1 MSFIKRIDSFP
12 DGIQYIFHIAEA
24 YVREYFNSH
33 LTSAHLLKAILHK
46 DVGLIPFLEP
56 LNKDYYYLLDWADVR
71 ISLLPK
77 TSDSTSDIV
86 IADDV
91 DAAFRTAEDYQR
103 KYELTELNPIL
114 LLAAIATPGVCFSYE
129 ELKSFPLNNSE
140 VLNALGQAPQIE
152 FSTASSTNSNVS
164 KNNLNKYTIDRSL
177 EARQGKLSAII
188 GFDEEIHAIFET
200 LGRKNKSSLL
210 IVGDS
215 GVGKTALIDALV
227 QRIASDEVPEFL
239 ANSTVLELD
248 VIAISLEANYKGE
261 IEDRM
266 KKVLTELRAMDNAI
280 LVIENLDK
288 LFEKNESLYG
298 LSTILKREITKENLR
313 LVATSNIEGYTKN
326 IESDKEFLRLIEKIG
341 LEEPDE
347 DTAFRIISGVKSHFE
362 SYYKLSIS
370 DEVIKEAIRLVKRY
384 MAERALPDSAF
395 DLIDRSLSHINT
407 MNDISEK
414 EVDILKQKFNIIT
427 DSSSSDAENKKL
439 DKTLDWL
446 YSEIVHRLSSLL
458 ISQLNEDVDFHKLNG
473 KRQKIDYINRILKKL
488 SKLVKDK
495 RSTLE
500 PADLS
505 IVIAKKT
512 GVPVGKLQ
520 SQERDK
526 LLNAENIL
534 KQRVVGQDHAIRTVL
549 DALYEAR
556 AGLNKKGQ
564 PMASIFFLGPTGT
577 GKTELTKALA
587 DFLFQDEA
595 AIIRFDMSEF
605 MESHSVATM
614 TGAPAGYVGYEEG
627 GLLVN
632 KIRQKPYSIVLF
644 DEIEKAHPDVFNI
657 FLQIMD
663 EGRIHDKLNRI
674 GDFSNSLV
682 IFTSNVGSD
691 YIFKLFEAGEIPSSN
706 NLKKLMIEKRFKPE
720 FLGRLSE
727 IIPFS
732 PITKEIVLMIFD
744 IHLKNLLKTLDEMNI
759 RLNISEEAREYLALS
774 EFSPDLGARPILGII
789 RNEIRRPLSKLL
801 ISGKIVSGAEVN
813 LSYRDGEICWDL

>member
-33 LTSAHLLKAILHK
+33 LTCAHLLKAILHK
-46 DVGLIPFLEP
+46 DVGLIPFLES
-56 LNKDYYYLLDWADVR
+56 LDKDYYYLLDWTDVR

-77 TSDSTSDIV
+77 TSDSTSDIA
-86 IADDV
+86 IADDI
-91 DAAFRTAEDYQR
+91 DAVLRTAEDYQR
-103 KYELTELNPIL
+103 KYELAELNPIL
-114 LLAAIATPGVCFSYE
+114 LFAAIATPGVCFSYE
-129 ELKSFPLNNSE
+129 ELKSFPLNNNE
-140 VLNALGQAPQIE
+140 ILDALGKTPQTAH
-152 FSTASSTNSNVS
+152 STISSAKSNIS
-164 KNNLNKYTIDRSL
+164 KNYLSKYTIDRSL

-210 IVGDS
+210 IIGDS
-215 GVGKTALIDALV
+215 GVGKTALIDAFV
-227 QRIASDEVPEFL
+227 QRIASGEVPEFL
-239 ANSTVLELD
+239 ANSSVFELD
-248 VIAISLEANYKGE
+248 IIAISLEANYKGE

-288 LFEKNESLYG
+288 FFEKNESLYG

-313 LVATSNIEGYTKN
+313 LLATSNIEGYTKN
-326 IESDKEFLRLIEKIG
+326 IESDKEFLRLIEKIS

-347 DTAFRIISGVKSHFE
+347 DTAFRIISGVKSLFE
-362 SYYKLSIS
+362 DYYKLSIS

-414 EVDILKQKFNIIT
+414 EIEILRQKFKQIT
-427 DSSSSDAENKKL
+427 DSLPQGEEQNK

-446 YSEIVHRLSSLL
+446 YSEIIHRLSSLL
-458 ISQLNEDVDFHKLNG
+458 ISQLNEEADFYKL
-473 KRQKIDYINRILKKL
+473 KEKKQKVDYINRILNKL
-488 SKLVKDK
+488 SKLVKNK
-495 RSTLE
+495 RNTIE
-500 PADLS
+500 PTDLS

-512 GVPVGKLQ
+512 GVPIGKLQ
-520 SQERDK
+520 SKERDK
-526 LLNAENIL
+526 LLNAESVL

-587 DFLFQDEA
+587 DFLFQDET

-605 MESHSVATM
+605 MEAHSVATM

-663 EGRIHDKLNRI
+663 EGRIHDKLNRV

-691 YIFKLFEAGEIPSSN
+691 FIFKSFESGEIPSSN

-727 IIPFS
+727 IVPFS

-759 RLNISEEAREYLALS
+759 RLNISAEAREYLALS
-774 EFSPDLGARPILGII
+774 EFSSELGARPILGII

-801 ISGKIVSGAEVN
+801 ISGKLVAGAEVN